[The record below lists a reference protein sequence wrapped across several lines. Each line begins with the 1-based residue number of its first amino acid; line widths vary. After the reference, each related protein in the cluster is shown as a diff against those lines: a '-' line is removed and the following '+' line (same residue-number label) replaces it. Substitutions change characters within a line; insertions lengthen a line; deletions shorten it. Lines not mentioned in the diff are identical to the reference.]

1 MLIDEELQEID
12 EWASTTVVTEELELE
27 NDTDETKADD
37 Q

>member
-27 NDTDETKADD
+27 NDTDEKADD